1 MWISAPIVDTYLP
14 CGCQSEFLKSF
25 VFVLSSIEV
34 STIYCLLNADVL
46 SRNSSL
52 AAVASV
58 AKAIRVTLR
67 SGLVDTL
74 FGMSFIVVGVIDF
87 GVHLLLPCADG

>member
-1 MWISAPIVDTYLP
+1 MWISVPIVDTYLP
-14 CGCQSEFLKSF
+14 CGCQNEFLKSF
-25 VFVLSSIEV
+25 VFALSSTEV

-74 FGMSFIVVGVIDF
+74 FGMSFIVVVIDF